1 MSVFG
6 GGVTTARTV
15 KDRLSKS
22 VAWVAAIAVTIFA
35 SVWLALHYG
44 GGDNATIKVR
54 DLLVGSI
61 QAESFLATA
70 SQNVTANVV
79 IDDVA
84 KFWRIPIGKTN
95 MVYAAVGQARAGIDI
110 KEIEVLDVDTGMGR
124 AKIKLP
130 EVIVSINLNV
140 ERSAT
145 LANYRNWFGPKAG
158 AEVYEQAQRQAQAA
172 MRGNACSSGIVKT
185 AAQNAEVQIET
196 ILAKVGLEQVAFV
209 VEQSSAASCPLI

>member
-6 GGVTTARTV
+6 GVVTTARTV

-35 SVWLALHYG
+35 SVWLAFHYG

-185 AAQNAEVQIET
+185 AAQNAEVQIEA
-196 ILAKVGLEQVAFV
+196 ILAKVGLKQVAFV
-209 VEQSSAASCPLI
+209 VEQTSAASCPLI